1 MDGLIDSTAIGTR
14 RMAMALAALA
24 LVACGPAPVPPPPE
38 PVPAPSPAPT
48 PTPTPMPSPLPVALP
63 DMNLPPGPIY
73 VCDTGGARV
82 PIELPANIESLCR
95 RHPEMGPCQFERNAC
110 RTRGGR
116 VYTSV
121 GEEVTG
127 AVESLYDERVRR
139 VRFQADA
146 QPAKR

>member
-1 MDGLIDSTAIGTR
+1 MDGLIGRTAIRTR
-14 RMAMALAALA
+14 RIAMALAALV

-48 PTPTPMPSPLPVALP
+48 PTPTPTPLPVALP

-73 VCDTGGARV
+73 VCDTAGARV

-116 VYTSV
+116 VYT
-121 GEEVTG
+121 
-127 AVESLYDERVRR
+127 
-139 VRFQADA
+139 
-146 QPAKR
+146 

>member
-1 MDGLIDSTAIGTR
+1 MDGLIGSMALRTR
-14 RMAMALAALA
+14 RIALALAAFA
-24 LVACGPAPVPPPPE
+24 LVACGPAPAPPPPE
-38 PVPAPSPAPT
+38 PAPSPSPAPT
-48 PTPTPMPSPLPVALP
+48 PTPMPTPLPVALP

-73 VCDTGGARV
+73 VCDTGGARA

-121 GEEVTG
+121 GEEVTD

-139 VRFQADA
+139 VRFQADS